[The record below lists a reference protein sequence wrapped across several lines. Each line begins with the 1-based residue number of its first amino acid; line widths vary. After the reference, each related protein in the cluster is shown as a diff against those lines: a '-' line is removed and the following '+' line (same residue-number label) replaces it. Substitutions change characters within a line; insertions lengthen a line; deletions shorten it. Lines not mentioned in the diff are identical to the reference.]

1 MAKSCA
7 RCGADEAY
15 VNFQGPTYAE
25 TDDRSTLYGAIST
38 GERRIHLHRP
48 RGRCDGRDELQQ
60 DDASS
65 CVAELLL
72 IALAVPFQPPLLLA
86 LAASFL
92 PPPLLAPAASHLPPP
107 LPASTMN
114 PESKLANTDF
124 KGG

>member
-60 DDASS
+60 DDAPLAWQHEDKTRGDSVPS
-65 CVAELLL
+65 CWEL
-72 IALAVPFQPPLLLA
+72 
-86 LAASFL
+86 
-92 PPPLLAPAASHLPPP
+92 
-107 LPASTMN
+107 
-114 PESKLANTDF
+114 E
-124 KGG
+124 KG